1 MFYLAQHGV
10 SMSFFKSLI
19 LAIFATLFLTYV
31 LGSSFIEML
40 DIDVYMGNELI
51 EPLKAISIS
60 AIVVVLLVLLA
71 LAIVLSVFGSIIF
84 IVMLVLG
91 GFAMVMIGV
100 FWPILLIAGIIWLV
114 TKQPKKVQYN

>member
-1 MFYLAQHGV
+1 
-10 SMSFFKSLI
+10 MSFFKSLI

-60 AIVVVLLVLLA
+60 AIVVVILVLVA

-84 IVMLVLG
+84 ITMLIVG
-91 GFAMVMIGV
+91 GFAMVMVGV
-100 FWPILLIAGIIWLV
+100 FWPILLVAVVIWLA
-114 TKQPKKVQYN
+114 TRDKKTAQYN

>member
-1 MFYLAQHGV
+1 
-10 SMSFFKSLI
+10 MSFFKSLI

-40 DIDVYMGNELI
+40 DIDVYMGDELI

-60 AIVVVLLVLLA
+60 AVVVVLLVLLA
-71 LAIVLSVFGSIIF
+71 LAIVLSVFGSLIF
-84 IVMLVLG
+84 IAMLILG

-100 FWPILLIAGIIWLV
+100 FWPILLIAGIIWLI
-114 TKQPKKVQYN
+114 TRDKKTVQYQ